1 MRINGTINEWN
12 VLNQEFKLLTMT
24 GEYTIGTGTLDTTV
38 ADQLVDAMKNRRTV
52 TLTDECNDPDRG
64 PAPLL
69 DYPGYGEGADIYG
82 RWAVREIIE
91 QAVSRSFLLRIWDG
105 EPPEGQINIHV
116 PRNTAELARQYIAV
130 SLLYGD
136 LYRKAEALAYEIG
149 EGTDTK
155 AKLKEIID
163 KHNRRMEGR
172 A

>member
-12 VLNQEFKLLTMT
+12 VLNKEFKLLTMT

-38 ADQLVDAMKNRRTV
+38 EDQLVDAMKNRRTV

-69 DYPGYGEGADIYG
+69 DYPGYGEGADIYS
-82 RWAVREIIE
+82 RWTVKEITE
-91 QAVSRSFLLRIWDG
+91 QVVSRSYLLRIWDG
-105 EPPEGQINIHV
+105 EPPEGTINMHV
-116 PRNTAELARQYIAV
+116 PRDTAELARHYIAV

-136 LYRKAEALAYEIG
+136 LYRKVEALAHEIG
-149 EGTDTK
+149 EDTGTRE
-155 AKLKEIID
+155 KLKEIID

-172 A
+172 E

>member
-38 ADQLVDAMKNRRTV
+38 ADQLVDAMRNRRTV
-52 TLTDECNDPDRG
+52 TLTDECTDPDRG

-69 DYPGYGEGADIYG
+69 DYPGYGEGTDIYG
-82 RWAVREIIE
+82 RWTVKEIKE
-91 QAVSRSFLLRIWDG
+91 QVAARSFLLRIWDG
-105 EPPEGQINIHV
+105 EPPEGTINIHV
-116 PRNTAELARQYIAV
+116 PRNTAELARHYIAV

-149 EGTDTK
+149 EGADIREELR
-155 AKLKEIID
+155 AIID
-163 KHNRRMEGR
+163 RHNRLMEGR

>member
-1 MRINGTINEWN
+1 MTDEHRRNREVILSRIEAHPGISNQELSAILGWTINR
-12 VLNQEFKLLTMT
+12 VTP
-24 GEYTIGTGTLDTTV
+24 
-38 ADQLVDAMKNRRTV
+38 RTV

-69 DYPGYGEGADIYG
+69 DYPGYGEGTEIYS
-82 RWAVREIIE
+82 RWTVKEIIE

-116 PRNTAELARQYIAV
+116 PRNTAELARQYIAI

-136 LYRKAEALAYEIG
+136 LYRKAEALAHEIG

-155 AKLKEIID
+155 EKLKEIID

-172 A
+172 E

>member
-38 ADQLVDAMKNRRTV
+38 VDQLVDAMKNRRTV

-69 DYPGYGEGADIYG
+69 DYPGYGEGAEIYS
-82 RWAVREIIE
+82 RWTVKEIIE
-91 QAVSRSFLLRIWDG
+91 QVVSRSYLLRIWDG
-105 EPPEGQINIHV
+105 EPPEGTINMHV
-116 PRNTAELARQYIAV
+116 PRNPDELARQYIAV
-130 SLLYGD
+130 SLMYGD
-136 LYRKAEALAYEIG
+136 LYRKVEALAYEIG

-155 AKLKEIID
+155 ERLKEIID

>member
-38 ADQLVDAMKNRRTV
+38 EDQLVDAMKNRRTV
-52 TLTDECNDPDRG
+52 TLTDECTDPDRG

-69 DYPGYGEGADIYG
+69 DYPGYGEGADIYS
-82 RWAVREIIE
+82 RWTVKEITE
-91 QAVSRSFLLRIWDG
+91 QVVSRSFLLRIWDG
-105 EPPEGQINIHV
+105 EPPEGTINMHV
-116 PRNTAELARQYIAV
+116 PRDTAELARHYIAV
-130 SLLYGD
+130 SLMYGD
-136 LYRKAEALAYEIG
+136 LYRKVEALAHEIG
-149 EGTDTK
+149 EDTGTRER
-155 AKLKEIID
+155 LKEIID

>member
-12 VLNQEFKLLTMT
+12 VLNKEFKLLTMT

-38 ADQLVDAMKNRRTV
+38 EDQLVDAMKNRRTV

-69 DYPGYGEGADIYG
+69 DYPGYGEGTDIYG
-82 RWAVREIIE
+82 RWTVKEIEE
-91 QAVSRSFLLRIWDG
+91 QVVSRSFLLRIWDG
-105 EPPEGQINIHV
+105 EPPEGTINIHV
-116 PRNTAELARQYIAV
+116 PRNTAELARHYIAV

-136 LYRKAEALAYEIG
+136 LYRKAEALAHRIG
-149 EGTDTK
+149 EGTG
-155 AKLKEIID
+155 AIEELKEIID
-163 KHNRRMEGR
+163 RHNALMEGR